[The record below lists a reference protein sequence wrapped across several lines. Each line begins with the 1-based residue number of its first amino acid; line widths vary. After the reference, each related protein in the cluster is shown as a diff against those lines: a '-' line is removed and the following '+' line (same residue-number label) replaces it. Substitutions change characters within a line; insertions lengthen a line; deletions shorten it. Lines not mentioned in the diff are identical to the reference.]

1 MGAERKATVTYTGDG
16 AQTKYSFPFDYLR
29 KAFVKVQDIAG
40 DAITELA
47 LGTDYSIDDK
57 QVTLAKAIPSG
68 NHLKI
73 YRQTTTEPLVEW
85 QDASVLRSADL
96 SLQEV
101 QLLHLS
107 EETLDRVQ
115 EGGLSTDPNNSD
127 VWDARFK
134 RMKNLLDP
142 KDDGDAM
149 TLRYAKNTTNG
160 MITNITNTG
169 DTQVKRV
176 TTTGDTQ
183 TKRVTDEGDTQ
194 NTRVTSTGDSYV
206 TQMTSLKDIATTK
219 ATEASSSADLSRAW
233 AVSKTSPDGTDSMS
247 SMSWAEASKISA
259 SNAKTSETNAMSYML
274 NASSSASN
282 AKASETKANAS
293 AVNAKAS
300 EDKAKTS
307 ENNSKVSE
315 TNAATSEQEA
325 KTHADNAA
333 KYDPRELIDE
343 AYHRI
348 KRDTAYE
355 VGDVLTSTNL
365 PYDVVIDVTQAGT
378 TGAAEPDWDS
388 IKDDIGNSQAGATS
402 IQELKEQV
410 ALLVPTGVVMPFAGD
425 TPPEGF
431 LLCNGQSVSRTTYVN
446 LFTAIGT
453 KYGEGD
459 DSTTFNVPNLVDKFI
474 EGGSESGATKEAGLP
489 NITGSWRGVNWGPY
503 NQVRDEGAIR
513 ATMDKNYINPVGWDT
528 DTTSNLDRY
537 EMTNIDASRQNPVY
551 GKSDT
556 VQPASIVMTYI
567 IKY

>member
-40 DAITELA
+40 DAITELT

-115 EGGLSTDPNNSD
+115 EGGLATDPNNSD

-194 NTRVTSTGDSYV
+194 NTRVTTTGDTYV
-206 TQMTSLKDIATTK
+206 AQMTSLKDTATTK
-219 ATEASSSADLSRAW
+219 ATEASSSADLSKAW
-233 AVSKTSPDGTDSMS
+233 AVSKSSPDGTDSMS
-247 SMSWAEASKISA
+247 SLSWAEASRISA
-259 SNAKTSETNAMSYML
+259 ANAKTSETNAKASAAKAATSEASAETYMEH
-274 NASSSASN
+274 ASASEISAGDS
-282 AKASETKANAS
+282 AKA
-293 AVNAKAS
+293 
-300 EDKAKTS
+300 AKT
-307 ENNSKVSE
+307 SE
-315 TNAATSEQEA
+315 TNAATSATNAASSAESAKASAEAAKLYDPSVKQDKLTFDTTPTADSTNPVTSDGIKKAIDA
-325 KTHADNAA
+325 KTVFVDGHLVFPNGG
-333 KYDPRELIDE
+333 ELWVE
-343 AYHRI
+343 
-348 KRDTAYE
+348 
-355 VGDVLTSTNL
+355 
-365 PYDVVIDVTQAGT
+365 
-378 TGAAEPDWDS
+378 
-388 IKDDIGNSQAGATS
+388 
-402 IQELKEQV
+402 
-410 ALLVPTGVVMPFAGD
+410 
-425 TPPEGF
+425 
-431 LLCNGQSVSRTTYVN
+431 
-446 LFTAIGT
+446 
-453 KYGEGD
+453 
-459 DSTTFNVPNLVDKFI
+459 
-474 EGGSESGATKEAGLP
+474 
-489 NITGSWRGVNWGPY
+489 
-503 NQVRDEGAIR
+503 
-513 ATMDKNYINPVGWDT
+513 
-528 DTTSNLDRY
+528 
-537 EMTNIDASRQNPVY
+537 
-551 GKSDT
+551 
-556 VQPASIVMTYI
+556 
-567 IKY
+567 

>member
-16 AQTKYSFPFDYLR
+16 AQTTYSFPFDYLR

-40 DAITELA
+40 DAITELT

-115 EGGLSTDPNNSD
+115 EGGLATDPNNSD

-169 DTQVKRV
+169 DAQVKRV

-259 SNAKTSETNAMSYML
+259 SSAKTSETNAMSYML

-293 AVNAKAS
+293 AVNAKDS

-348 KRDTAYE
+348 KRSTTYA

-365 PYDVVIDVTQAGT
+365 PYDVVIDVTQTGT

-388 IKDDIGNSQAGATS
+388 IKDDIGNSPTGITG
-402 IQELKEQV
+402 IQELKQ
-410 ALLVPTGVVMPFAGD
+410 ALSILQNKLEYHAGD
-425 TPPEGF
+425 SINVGNLYIDGHITGGAKDAQFFVCLPKPIASDVTSVRMYGRF
-431 LLCNGQSVSRTTYVN
+431 RLRQNGNYISDYDTTYG
-446 LFTAIGT
+446 F
-453 KYGEGD
+453 
-459 DSTTFNVPNLVDKFI
+459 
-474 EGGSESGATKEAGLP
+474 
-489 NITGSWRGVNWGPY
+489 
-503 NQVRDEGAIR
+503 
-513 ATMDKNYINPVGWDT
+513 DT
-528 DTTSNLDRY
+528 DNGTDRVMFLN
-537 EMTNIDASRQNPVY
+537 ELGFGINIKMAGSVEFPNMTNNSCVAGDFMN
-551 GKSDT
+551 
-556 VQPASIVMTYI
+556 
-567 IKY
+567 IKIEFK

>member
-1 MGAERKATVTYTGDG
+1 MSAERKATVTYTGDG
-16 AQTKYSFPFDYLR
+16 AQTTYSFPFDYLR

-40 DAITELA
+40 DAITELT

-115 EGGLSTDPNNSD
+115 EGGLATDPNNSD

-183 TKRVTDEGDTQ
+183 TKRVTDEGNTQ
-194 NTRVTSTGDSYV
+194 NTRVTTTGDTYV
-206 TQMTSLKDIATTK
+206 TQMTSLKDTATTK
-219 ATEASSSADLSRAW
+219 ATEASSSADLSKAW
-233 AVSKTSPDGTDSMS
+233 AVSKTSPDGTNSMS
-247 SMSWAEASKISA
+247 SMSWAEASKLSA

-307 ENNSKVSE
+307 ESNSKVSE

-378 TGAAEPDWDS
+378 TGAVEPDWDS

-410 ALLVPTGVVMPFAGD
+410 ALLVPTGVIMPYAGD
-425 TPPEGF
+425 TPPKGF
-431 LLCNGQSVSRTTYVN
+431 LLCNGQAVSRTTYVN

-459 DSTTFNVPNLVDKFI
+459 GNATFNVPNLIDRFV

-489 NITGSWRGVNWGPY
+489 NITGSWRGQNWGVY
-503 NQVRDEGAIR
+503 NQTYIDGASISR
-513 ATMDKNYINPVGWDT
+513 LLNYWIHYDGDNT
-528 DTTSNLDRY
+528 NTSNGQDRY
-537 EMTNIDASRQNPVY
+537 EVTSLDASRQNPVY
-551 GKSDT
+551 GKSNT
-556 VQPASIVMTYI
+556 VQPASVVMTYI
-567 IKY
+567 IKA

>member
-16 AQTKYSFPFDYLR
+16 TQTKYSFPFDYLR

-40 DAITELA
+40 DAITELT

-57 QVTLAKAIPSG
+57 QVTLVKAIPSG
-68 NHLKI
+68 DHLKI

-115 EGGLSTDPNNSD
+115 EGGLATDPNDSD

-142 KDDGDAM
+142 KDEGDAV
-149 TLRYAKNTTNG
+149 TLRYIDNNKDGIINA
-160 MITNITNTG
+160 ISSTG
-169 DTQVKRV
+169 DAQVKRV

-206 TQMTSLKDIATTK
+206 TQMTSLKDTATTK
-219 ATEASSSADLSRAW
+219 ATEASSSADLSKAW

-259 SNAKTSETNAMSYML
+259 SNAKTSETNA
-274 NASSSASN
+274 
-282 AKASETKANAS
+282 KASETKASNSEANAKTS
-293 AVNAKAS
+293 EVNAATSETNAKAS
-300 EDKAKTS
+300 EDKAKGS
-307 ENNSKVSE
+307 EVNAAASE
-315 TNAATSEQEA
+315 INAATSEQEA

-333 KYDPRELIDE
+333 QYDPRELIDE

-348 KRDTAYE
+348 KRDTTYE

-365 PYDVVIDVTQAGT
+365 PYDVIIDVTQAGT
-378 TGAAEPDWDS
+378 TGASEPDWDF

-425 TPPEGF
+425 IPPEGF
-431 LLCNGQSVSRTTYVN
+431 LLCNGQSISRTTYAN
-446 LFTAIGT
+446 LFTTIGT

-459 DSTTFNVPNLVDKFI
+459 GSATFNVPNLVDKFI

-513 ATMDKNYINPVGWDT
+513 ATMDTNYINPVGWNT

-556 VQPASIVMTYI
+556 VQPASVVMTYI

>member
-1 MGAERKATVTYTGDG
+1 MA
-16 AQTKYSFPFDYLR
+16 
-29 KAFVKVQDIAG
+29 
-40 DAITELA
+40 
-47 LGTDYSIDDK
+47 
-57 QVTLAKAIPSG
+57 
-68 NHLKI
+68 
-73 YRQTTTEPLVEW
+73 
-85 QDASVLRSADL
+85 
-96 SLQEV
+96 
-101 QLLHLS
+101 
-107 EETLDRVQ
+107 
-115 EGGLSTDPNNSD
+115 TDPND
-127 VWDARFK
+127 TAAWDARFK
-134 RMKNLLDP
+134 RVKNLLDP

-259 SNAKTSETNAMSYML
+259 SSAKTSETNAMSYML

-293 AVNAKAS
+293 AVNAKDS

-333 KYDPRELIDE
+333 QYDPRELIDE

-355 VGDVLTSTNL
+355 AGDVLTSTNL

-378 TGAAEPDWDS
+378 TGVAEPDWDS
-388 IKDDIGNSQAGATS
+388 IKDDIGNSPTGITG
-402 IQELKEQV
+402 IQELKQTKQDKLTFDTTPTEGSLNPVTSGGIKSAMNSVFNNSATIVPVTLTPWPGMTVNQV
-410 ALLVPTGVVMPFAGD
+410 HVQRAGAFVMVNFVG
-425 TPPEGF
+425 
-431 LLCNGQSVSRTTYVN
+431 SVN
-446 LFTAIGT
+446 W
-453 KYGEGD
+453 
-459 DSTTFNVPNLVDKFI
+459 DSSYEKLKVA
-474 EGGSESGATKEAGLP
+474 EGLP
-489 NITGSWRGVNWGPY
+489 PPLFDYGYGKADGVSMGSIDGSPY
-503 NQVRDEGAIR
+503 NVMFVVDAEGILYLISREQLA
-513 ATMDKNYINPVGWDT
+513 KNHRCFGNFIY
-528 DTTSNLDRY
+528 L
-537 EMTNIDASRQNPVY
+537 
-551 GKSDT
+551 
-556 VQPASIVMTYI
+556 TYA
-567 IKY
+567 